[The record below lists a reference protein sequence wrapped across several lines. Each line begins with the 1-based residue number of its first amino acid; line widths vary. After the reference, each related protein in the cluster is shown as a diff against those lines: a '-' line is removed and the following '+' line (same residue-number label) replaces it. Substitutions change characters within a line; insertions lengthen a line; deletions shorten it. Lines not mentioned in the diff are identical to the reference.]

1 MTRKAVEPQ
10 SPQTRNVRWRA
21 LDTIIGQLFFPR
33 AWPGVEN
40 TRQCPSAPM
49 EAMANPLARK
59 PFYTTADPSSPDA
72 RKIGWERWRW
82 TPPPPKC
89 RAGPGWRRNVNAHA
103 FTITGRPKGSVNEAA
118 RRRVWLLSKLVSK
131 SYGFIT
137 SLSGELY
144 LSKSWAPQGLSGL
157 ISKLVSNSYG
167 FFTSLSGEVY
177 YPNTG
182 RPKGSVK
189 ICIR

>member
-1 MTRKAVEPQ
+1 MSRKAVEPQ
-10 SPQTRNVRWRA
+10 SPQTRNAMWSA
-21 LDTIIGQLFFPR
+21 LDTWIGQLFFPR
-33 AWPGVEN
+33 AWSGVEN
-40 TRQCPSAPM
+40 TRPCLSVPM

-103 FTITGRPKGSVNEAA
+103 FTITGRPKGSVNAAA
-118 RRRVWLLSKLVSK
+118 RRRVWLISKLVSK
-131 SYGFIT
+131 SYGFLT
-137 SLSGELY
+137 SLSGEM
-144 LSKSWAPQGLSGL
+144 
-157 ISKLVSNSYG
+157 
-167 FFTSLSGEVY
+167 Y

-182 RPKGSVK
+182 RSKGSVVESANWFQK
-189 ICIR
+189 ATASSRRLAAKCIVQTLGAPRVQ